1 MKKFCKGLLAVLEFP
16 FWLIVYPFLMLIA
29 WPCPCLAR
37 KKAFRWCADYGDKV
51 KKSLLVGKR
60 SSRASFTFAHG
71 LLHFIIFLIAI
82 TIALWFHNS
91 YINQSNAVKYKNL
104 NIEVDRY
111 SPEGYIQKDTV
122 VNDKLSHFFMGWSN
136 EEKDST
142 GYNPAEMAKGMSF
155 HFSPYSNRLDTTF
168 FRITIHADFDLR
180 IDTTEIRKSI
190 LEDSESAPAFDYEIE
205 KFGEND
211 GKSFIVLTLMNL
223 PQSDTT
229 DWSPRI
235 FSILSHHEMYEKDDP
250 PYLNYYIHFSF
261 GYQLL
266 DLEPIKTR
274 SNNEL
279 CFSFWD
285 SYTFVQDKDST
296 NISNYPYFNVPYEI
310 LDAKPEPDTNY
321 PYILIYDGESFKEA
335 IERGLRLKFVNRDR
349 LQQNDR
355 RAFFNTVLIGALV
368 SFMLTV
374 LIELFTKWRNLN
386 LRSGNKDP
394 YGKE

>member
-1 MKKFCKGLLAVLEFP
+1 MKKFCKGFLAVLEFP
-16 FWLIVYPFLMLIA
+16 FWLIVYPLLMLIA
-29 WPCPCLAR
+29 CRCPSLAS
-37 KKAFRWCADYGDKV
+37 KKAFRWCTDYGDKV

-71 LLHFIIFLIAI
+71 LLHFIIFFMALA
-82 TIALWFHNS
+82 IALWFYNS
-91 YINQSNAVKYKNL
+91 YINQSNAVKNKNL
-104 NIEVDRY
+104 NIEVESY
-111 SPEGYIQKDTV
+111 SPEGHIQLDTV
-122 VNDKLSHFFMGWSN
+122 VKDKLSSFSMAWSN
-136 EEKDST
+136 EKKDST
-142 GYNPAEMAKGMSF
+142 GYNPATMKKGMSF
-155 HFSPYSNRLDTTF
+155 YFEPQENRLDTTF
-168 FRITIHADFDLR
+168 FRITIHADFDLK
-180 IDTTEIRKSI
+180 IDTAEIRNNLKNYVANHS
-190 LEDSESAPAFDYEIE
+190 LDYEVE
-205 KFGEND
+205 RFGEND
-211 GKSFIVLTLMNL
+211 GKSFIVVTLMNM
-223 PQSDTT
+223 PQSDMIY
-229 DWSPRI
+229 PPI
-235 FSILSHHEMYEKDDP
+235 FSIISHHEMYEKDDP

-266 DLEPIKTR
+266 DLEPTKTR

-285 SYTFVQDKDST
+285 KCTFVQDEDST
-296 NISNYPYFNVPYEI
+296 NVSNFPYFNVPYEI

-321 PYILIYDGESFKEA
+321 PYILIYNGESFKEA

-355 RAFFNTVLIGALV
+355 RAFFKTVLIGALV

-394 YGKE
+394 FGTE

>member
-1 MKKFCKGLLAVLEFP
+1 MKKFCKGFLAVLEFP

-82 TIALWFHNS
+82 TIALWFQRC
-91 YINQSNAVKYKNL
+91 YLNQSLVVKNKNL
-104 NIEVDRY
+104 NIEVESY
-111 SPEGYIQKDTV
+111 SPEGYIQRDT
-122 VNDKLSHFFMGWSN
+122 VNDKLSFFQMGWSN
-136 EEKDST
+136 DSLKEE
-142 GYNPAEMAKGMSF
+142 GLNKGMSF
-155 HFSPYSNRLDTTF
+155 HFSPQWNKNDTTF
-168 FRITIHADFDLR
+168 FKIKVHADFDLK
-180 IDTTEIRKSI
+180 IDTAEIRNNLKNVFANDSI
-190 LEDSESAPAFDYEIE
+190 DYEVE
-205 KFGEND
+205 RFGDNEGKF
-211 GKSFIVLTLMNL
+211 FIVFNL
-223 PQSDTT
+223 KVLPVKNQENALQRD
-229 DWSPRI
+229 
-235 FSILSHHEMYEKDDP
+235 FSFVTNNEMYDKDDP
-250 PYLNYYIHFSF
+250 PYLNYYINFSF
-261 GYQLL
+261 NHLL
-266 DLEPIKTR
+266 ELEPTKTR

-279 CFSFWD
+279 CFSYWD
-285 SYTFVQDKDST
+285 SKTFAHEKDSVQA
-296 NISNYPYFNVPYEI
+296 ISNMPYFNEPYEL
-310 LDAKPEPDTNY
+310 LDVKPEPDTNH
-321 PYILIYDGESFKEA
+321 PYILIYNGESFKEA
-335 IERGLRLKFVNRDR
+335 IERGVYLKILNREK